1 MPTSELQ
8 AVNYVL
14 TSIKEAP
21 INSLEESPIPEEAAL
36 ALDRIR
42 QITRDVQKRG
52 WWFNREQ
59 DKTLLRGTD
68 GTITL
73 AEDIIDVYFDPGE
86 NPEPVPVA
94 RGSRLWDPKNNTYT
108 FTADIRN
115 VQLIRELVWEALPEV
130 VREYAFKRAAREMA
144 TIYLGSQTAT
154 QATAYPEK
162 QAWDDLLEKEQ
173 ENARHGMFDNPE
185 LMHMLVR
192 WSG

>member
-14 TSIKEAP
+14 NEIKEAP
-21 INSLEESPIPEEAAL
+21 IASLEESPIPEEASL

-42 QITRDVQKRG
+42 QITREVQKRG
-52 WWFNREQ
+52 WLFNREQ
-59 DKTLLRGTD
+59 DKTLLRQPD
-68 GTITL
+68 GTITIP
-73 AEDIIDVYFDPGE
+73 EDVIDIFFDRTKG
-86 NPEPVPVA
+86 EPVPVL
-94 RGSRLWDPKNNTYT
+94 RGNRLWDPKNNTYV
-108 FTADIRN
+108 FTDDIRE
-115 VQLIRELVWEALPEV
+115 VYLIRELVWEALPEV
-130 VREYAFKRAAREMA
+130 VREYAMKRAGREMA

-154 QATAYPEK
+154 QATAFPEK

-185 LMHMLVR
+185 MYDLLVR